1 MTSHPP
7 GKCCVT
13 GHLMTGQANGTIE
26 DINGTSTYISRPPQ
40 GKSNYKAILYLS
52 DACGIH
58 IPNSQLLADSFAA
71 TGYTVYMPDLFHGDP
86 HPINDDTVDLY
97 AWLAKHPVSR
107 VDPIVEGALKAL
119 REDQGFQWVGAVG
132 YCFGAK
138 YLVRWLRR
146 HDQKIDA
153 GFVAHPSFVEADE
166 LRHITGPLS
175 IAAAGMDRP
184 TLVTM

>member
-1 MTSHPP
+1 MSSNPP

-13 GHLMTGQANGTIE
+13 GHLLTSITQGTIK
-26 DINGTSTYISRPPQ
+26 DVYGTPTYTSLPPQ
-40 GKSNYKAILYLS
+40 NGSNGKAILYLS

-71 TGYTVYMPDLFHGDP
+71 AGYTVVMPDLFHGDP

-97 AWLAKHPVSR
+97 AWLAKHPVDR
-107 VDPIVEGALKAL
+107 VEPVVEAALKAL
-119 REDQGFQWVGAVG
+119 REDRHIEWVGALG

-138 YLVRWLRR
+138 YLVRWLKKGE
-146 HDQKIDA
+146 QKIDA

-166 LRHITGPLS
+166 LGSITGPLS
-175 IAAAGMDRP
+175 IAAAGKP
-184 TLVTM
+184 NSLVKK